1 MGNNPRRCF
10 HSLWV
15 GDTTIGCWLGEQL
28 VGSTAVEFLCML
40 WYHPSVLRHA
50 PLDILIY
57 MARDCM
63 ICSCSVG
70 PQGLSLSSRCCF
82 GGRDLFC
89 LKKLANTSSYTH
101 KTHKIVS
108 NKDSIDEDDDHHSPS
123 WWWWFFLHIPQMTQL
138 TMGLFNDDDQ
148 GFVHLLHM
156 LNTQLALRD
165 WSMMTYCD
173 ETLYLPKKKNHTHT
187 HTIVSKYGLMMA
199 RSLDTL
205 PYKLGLW
212 IDDNWIGSYWW
223 DSYTHLVQGLPM
235 IWILC
240 S

>member
-1 MGNNPRRCF
+1 
-10 HSLWV
+10 
-15 GDTTIGCWLGEQL
+15 
-28 VGSTAVEFLCML
+28 ML

-50 PLDILIY
+50 PLDILVY

-70 PQGLSLSSRCCF
+70 PQGLSLSPLVVVLVQGICF
-82 GGRDLFC
+82 AFKNLPT
-89 LKKLANTSSYTH
+89 LLLTHTKHTKLWLIRIRLMKMMIITPRLPSS
-101 KTHKIVS
+101 
-108 NKDSIDEDDDHHSPS
+108 S

-173 ETLYLPKKKNHTHT
+173 ETLYLQKKKHIHTHTYT
-187 HTIVSKYGLMMA
+187 HTIVSKDGLMMA
-199 RSLDTL
+199 HSLETL
-205 PYKLGLW
+205 PYKHTNLGLW

-223 DSYTHLVQGLPM
+223 DSYTHLVQGLPV
-235 IWILC
+235 IWFLC